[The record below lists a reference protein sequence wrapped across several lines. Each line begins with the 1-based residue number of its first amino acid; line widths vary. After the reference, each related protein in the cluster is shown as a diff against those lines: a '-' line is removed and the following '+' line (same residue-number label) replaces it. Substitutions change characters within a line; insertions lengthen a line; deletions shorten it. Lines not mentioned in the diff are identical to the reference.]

1 MLTGRSLL
9 GGNGGECGLLNFFE
23 EKDIPFLEDLIK
35 GILPA
40 YRNILEKTQN
50 DTPQKEDFEKMNQ
63 SRARLIEWIILE
75 DYGTKIARENGIASE
90 AIEAY
95 GFPPVIRY

>member
-1 MLTGRSLL
+1 M
-9 GGNGGECGLLNFFE
+9 
-23 EKDIPFLEDLIK
+23 I
-35 GILPA
+35 
-40 YRNILEKTQN
+40 EKTQN

-75 DYGTKIARENGIASE
+75 DYGTKIARENGIAAE

-95 GFPPVIRY
+95 GFPPIIRY

>member
-1 MLTGRSLL
+1 MKES
-9 GGNGGECGLLNFFE
+9 E
-23 EKDIPFLEDLIK
+23 
-35 GILPA
+35 
-40 YRNILEKTQN
+40 
-50 DTPQKEDFEKMNQ
+50 TPQKEDYERMNH

-75 DYGTKIARENGIASE
+75 DYGTKIARENGVSSE